1 MLVLF
6 RIQRIKRSALLTLC
20 ISVVEV
26 TASFTL
32 FHLSFCALRLVES
45 CWIPTLLSHVCVPYS
60 LQHLIISKSLV
71 KTRLSAGES
80 ARESGEGKV

>member
-6 RIQRIKRSALLTLC
+6 RIQRIKRSALLTIC

-32 FHLSFCALRLVES
+32 FLLSFCALRLVES
-45 CWIPTLLSHVCVPYS
+45 CWIPTLLSMSVFLLSPALNLVFTK
-60 LQHLIISKSLV
+60 LFDLIDDV
-71 KTRLSAGES
+71 GC
-80 ARESGEGKV
+80 